1 MHMNKPN
8 ILFIGAG
15 RMAEAIFA
23 GLKQSNTIGT
33 ITISNQSDQER
44 LEQLKDTYEVETA
57 SWQEVISDHEVI
69 ILAMP
74 PSAHPAVLAELAN
87 KVDNQFIIT
96 VAAGIGPS
104 VLEEALPNR
113 PTAWIMP
120 NTAADIGES
129 MSLFAC
135 GKHVLSEHRE
145 VLQTILYA
153 IGESTELTEEQ
164 IHHLTAV
171 TGSAPAFVYHM
182 AESLEITAKSY
193 GLSTDVARKLVV
205 QMIYGSASMLKD
217 GREAGDLRDQ
227 VTTPGGAT
235 AAGLEVLENGN
246 FSDLLHQAVLAVN
259 AKAAEQAK

>member
-1 MHMNKPN
+1 MNKPN

-23 GLKQSNTIGT
+23 GLKQATTIGT
-33 ITISNQSDQER
+33 ITVSNQSDQAR
-44 LEQLKDTYEVETA
+44 LDHLTKTYDVATA
-57 SWQEVISDHEVI
+57 SWQEVIPNHDVI

-74 PSAHPAVLAELAN
+74 PAAHPAVLSELAD
-87 KVDNQFIIT
+87 KVNNQFIIT

-104 VLEEALPNR
+104 VLEEALPGR

-129 MSLFAC
+129 MSLVAC
-135 GKHVLSEHRE
+135 GKHVRTEHRK
-145 VLQTILYA
+145 VLQTILDA
-153 IGESTELTEEQ
+153 IGESTELTEAQ
-164 IHHLTAV
+164 IHNLTAV
-171 TGSAPAFVYHM
+171 TGSAPAFVYHL
-182 AESLEITAKSY
+182 AESLEETARTY
-193 GLSTDVARKLVV
+193 GLSREVARKLVV

-235 AAGLEVLENGN
+235 AAGIDVLEKGN
-246 FSDLLHQAVLAVN
+246 FRELLHEAVLAVN
-259 AKAAEQAK
+259 KKAAEQAK